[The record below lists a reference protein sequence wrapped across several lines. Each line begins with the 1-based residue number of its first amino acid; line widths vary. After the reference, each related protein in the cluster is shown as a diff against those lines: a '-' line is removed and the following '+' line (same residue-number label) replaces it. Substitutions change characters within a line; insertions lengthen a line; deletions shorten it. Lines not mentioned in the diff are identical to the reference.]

1 MKKLLPAVVVLAG
14 LLLAG
19 CAATPKMSV
28 PESCAFLNQ
37 DTFVP
42 TGNQQQQAEQI
53 SKHYQEV
60 ADKVAPEVAAP
71 IQKMAD
77 IMKQVAGTSLGR
89 QERRTDQAAHR
100 TEATRSASTASRR
113 AASGPHAGA
122 GSPSANLER

>member
-28 PESCAFLNQ
+28 PESCASLNQ

-53 SKHYQEV
+53 AKHYQEV

-71 IQKMAD
+71 IQKMAGVMED
-77 IMKQVAGTSLGR
+77 VAGSSLG
-89 QERRTDQAAHR
+89 
-100 TEATRSASTASRR
+100 ATSDEQTKQLAEQMNKI
-113 AASGPHAGA
+113 G
-122 GSPSANLER
+122 EYCK

>member
-1 MKKLLPAVVVLAG
+1 MKKLLPAVVLLAG
-14 LLLAG
+14 LLLTG

-71 IQKMAD
+71 D
-77 IMKQVAGTSLGR
+77 PEDGGHHEAGRRHLTGR
-89 QERRTDQAAHR
+89 QERRTDQAARR
-100 TEATRSASTASRR
+100 TDEQDRR
-113 AASGPHAGA
+113 VLQVGAAGSGPHAGA